1 MPFAVASVSDD
12 RHPSSDRPVQPQQRD
27 RPGPDHRAI
36 AQVNGGLSVTIA
48 YPYGDDW
55 AAEDAAVGNFG
66 DDDPGGDV
74 KTPRSSPTT
83 TTVE

>member
-1 MPFAVASVSDD
+1 MTQRDCPPGRQPTDQYN
-12 RHPSSDRPVQPQQRD
+12 PSSEADQD
-27 RPGPDHRAI
+27 LITRAI
-36 AQVNGGLSVTIA
+36 AQLNGGLSVTIQ

-66 DDDPGGDV
+66 DDNPGGDV

-83 TTVE
+83 TVG